1 MTELRKDK
9 GVKGGSCNVTACQEP
24 ESAFYFNKST
34 RAYYCENCAREINW
48 VGGRANVMELYGVE
62 LLCER
67 ED

>member
-34 RAYYCENCAREINW
+34 REKDVLPSMSITWSQVFKNQFRGASVDVVIM
-48 VGGRANVMELYGVE
+48 RAE
-62 LLCER
+62 
-67 ED
+67 